1 MIHLDLKNIEELK
14 ALHYEAVESYVREI
28 MSESRRSSFKNAVC
42 ALPGIDTEN
51 YTWLKQ
57 FILADWK
64 ILKIWTENE
73 ADKLQFAEMK
83 SLYLNRFANGKNKFV
98 DRGDSYNS
106 MTLFKAMNVH
116 VCPYCEDEKI
126 LVINQYE
133 EERRTSEFDHF
144 YPKSDYPGLAMCFYN
159 LVPSGKVCNQLMK
172 AYPIE
177 ANPYDNQIESLTWLY
192 PDLPIGVN
200 MDTVNVEQCAVKL
213 HAKGGMVTNDQS
225 LTLEQR
231 YAQYAQEA
239 YDLLRK
245 RQLYTDEKL
254 EEFERMGMV
263 GKEQLKRDLFG
274 RPREEA
280 KGEELRTK
288 MKKDLI
294 DW

>member
-1 MIHLDLKNIEELK
+1 MIHLDFENIEALK
-14 ALHYEAVESYVREI
+14 TLHYKAVESYVREI
-28 MSESRRSSFKNAVC
+28 MKEPYKNSFKTAVC
-42 ALPGIDTEN
+42 ALPGIDDRDN
-51 YTWLKQ
+51 TWLKQ

-64 ILKIWTENE
+64 TLESWAKNE
-73 ADKLQFAEMK
+73 ADKLQFTEMK
-83 SLYLNRFANGKNKFV
+83 GLYLNRFAHGKENFV
-98 DRGDSYNS
+98 DRGETYNS

-126 LVINQYE
+126 LVVEQYG

-172 AYPIE
+172 AYPVA
-177 ANPYDNQIESLTWLY
+177 ANPYDDQIESLTWLY

-200 MDTVNVEQCAVKL
+200 METVDDAQCAVKL
-213 HAKGGMVTNDQS
+213 HAKGGMVTNEQS

-231 YAQYAQEA
+231 YAQYAHEA
-239 YDLLRK
+239 YELLRK
-245 RQLYTDEKL
+245 HQQYTDEKL
-254 EEFERMGMV
+254 EALEHMGF
-263 GKEQLKRDLFG
+263 GNKEQLKRDLFG

-280 KGEELRTK
+280 RGEELRTK